1 MKKRIALAHALTE
14 SDLEFANL
22 IGGLP
27 NPSLGFIPSDQEF
40 FKYGSC
46 VLLLDPKKIDFNN
59 NYASSID
66 VYSSVFPDV
75 SFELNHSFWD
85 QFNDRLDA
93 ALQANQVNV
102 GEKYK
107 TQTVIHPELLKGAI
121 SARNLLVKNPAVK
134 LLYLKEK
141 NILNPCKP
149 KEIPK
154 EKKIP
159 FLSNGSIEA
168 LIDNNVLDLP
178 EDDANKEIS
187 KLLLADVQLKMK
199 MLSSTGGSDGNS
211 RKNRI
216 ELRKLNAFIEN
227 SMYFDDGIP
236 KLYVSYFDNARNDL
250 KEHLRRTPSIDESK
264 YISDLEEYFKN
275 HVPRGTFE
283 DWVSKTIEPGF
294 GKAFFFKT
302 SEHDVDYDKED
313 ISHDEIYGVERE
325 LATLDNLSK
334 EMNRKLITCDSLF
347 STSIVKIAAS
357 VKERL
362 HSLEEIENHIDQLKS
377 EEEVTEYFMSLK
389 DELSAIIEEL
399 AAYYKFKD
407 PNGNVSSIYNNAATE
422 ALVQSRCEVNDEL
435 SESFFVDQ
443 LPHELI
449 TRIDDLRNSL
459 IVAPYTY
466 FELKMSN
473 PIRLNDFSVAI
484 VPKNV
489 SPSLVR
495 VLKENGL
502 KICGYEQ
509 GSNFDFV
516 SVLNK
521 QHDLL
526 FGDGGEIQ
534 SKILE
539 KEVQNSL

>member
-85 QFNDRLDA
+85 QLNDRLDA

-154 EKKIP
+154 EKKIH
-159 FLSNGSIEA
+159 FLSNESIEA
-168 LIDNNVLDLP
+168 LINNNVLDLP
-178 EDDANKEIS
+178 DDDANKEIS

-236 KLYVSYFDNARNDL
+236 KLYVSYCDNARNDL

-325 LATLDNLSK
+325 LATLNNLSK

-362 HSLEEIENHIDQLKS
+362 HSLEEIENYIDQLKS

-435 SESFFVDQ
+435 RESFFVDQ

-489 SPSLVR
+489 SPSLVG

-534 SKILE
+534 SKILDQ
-539 KEVQNSL
+539 EVQNSL

>member
-149 KEIPK
+149 KEIPN

-159 FLSNGSIEA
+159 FLSNESIEA

>member
-75 SFELNHSFWD
+75 SFELNHSFWE

-159 FLSNGSIEA
+159 FLSNESIEA

-422 ALVQSRCEVNDEL
+422 ALVQSRCEVNDKL

-489 SPSLVR
+489 SPSLVG

>member
-27 NPSLGFIPSDQEF
+27 NPSLGFIPTDQEF

-46 VLLLDPKKIDFNN
+46 VLLLDPKKIDFSN

-85 QFNDRLDA
+85 QFNERLES
-93 ALQANQVNV
+93 ALKANHVNV
-102 GEKYK
+102 GVRYQ
-107 TQTVIHPELLKGAI
+107 TQSAIHPEILKGAI
-121 SARNLLVKNPAVK
+121 SARNLLMKNPAVK
-134 LLYLKEK
+134 LLYLQDK
-141 NILNPCKP
+141 NIPNPCKP
-149 KEIPK
+149 NEIPK
-154 EKKIP
+154 EKRVP
-159 FLSNGSIEA
+159 FLSDESIDA
-168 LIDNNVLDLP
+168 IMRNNVLELP
-178 EDDANKEIS
+178 EDDANKAIS
-187 KLLLADVQLKMK
+187 KFLLADIQSRMK
-199 MLSSTGGSDGNS
+199 ILSSKDTDIQNS
-211 RKNRI
+211 RKIRI
-216 ELRKLNAFIEN
+216 ELKKLNAYIEN
-227 SMYFDDGIP
+227 SMYFEDGNP
-236 KLYVSYFDNARNDL
+236 KMYVSYFDNAKKDINEYL
-250 KEHLRRTPSIDESK
+250 VRTPSIDESK
-264 YISDLEEYFKN
+264 YVSDLEEYFKN
-275 HVPRGTFE
+275 NVPRAAFE
-283 DWVSKTIEPGF
+283 GWISKAIEPGF
-294 GKAFFFKT
+294 GKAFFLKT

-313 ISHDEIYGVERE
+313 ISPDEIYGVEKE
-325 LATLDNLSK
+325 TATLENLSK

-357 VKERL
+357 VKERFN
-362 HSLEEIENHIDQLKS
+362 SLEEIENHIDQLKS
-377 EEEVTEYFMSLK
+377 EDEVTAYFTNLNG
-389 DELSAIIEEL
+389 ELSAIIEEL
-399 AAYYKFKD
+399 SDYYKFKD
-407 PNGNVSSIYNNAATE
+407 PNGNVSSIYSNVATE
-422 ALVQSRCEVNDEL
+422 ALVQSRCEVNEAL
-435 SESFFVDQ
+435 RESFFVDQ
-443 LPHELI
+443 LPDELI
-449 TRIDDLRNSL
+449 TRIDDLKKSL

-473 PIRLNDFSVAI
+473 PIRLHDFSVAI

-489 SPSLVR
+489 SPTLVG

-534 SKILE
+534 SKILDQE
-539 KEVQNSL
+539 LQNSL

>member
-1 MKKRIALAHALTE
+1 RIALAHALTE

-154 EKKIP
+154 EKKIS
-159 FLSNGSIEA
+159 FLSNESIEA

-227 SMYFDDGIP
+227 SIYFDDGIP

-362 HSLEEIENHIDQLKS
+362 HSLEEIEDHIDQLKS

-489 SPSLVR
+489 SPSLVG

>member
-27 NPSLGFIPSDQEF
+27 NPSLGFIPTDQEF

-159 FLSNGSIEA
+159 FLSNESIEA

-227 SMYFDDGIP
+227 SIYFDDGIP

-489 SPSLVR
+489 SPSLVG

>member
-159 FLSNGSIEA
+159 FLSNESIEA

-199 MLSSTGGSDGNS
+199 MLSSIGGSDGNS

-264 YISDLEEYFKN
+264 YISELEEYFKN

-526 FGDGGEIQ
+526 FGDGDEIQ

>member
-154 EKKIP
+154 EKKIS
-159 FLSNGSIEA
+159 FLSNESIEA

-227 SMYFDDGIP
+227 SIYFDDGIP

-362 HSLEEIENHIDQLKS
+362 HSLEEIEDHIDQLKS

-489 SPSLVR
+489 SPSLVG

>member
-27 NPSLGFIPSDQEF
+27 NPSLGFIPSNQEF

-66 VYSSVFPDV
+66 VYSSVLPDV

-85 QFNDRLDA
+85 QLNDRLDS
-93 ALQANQVNV
+93 ALQANKVNV

-159 FLSNGSIEA
+159 FLSNESIEA

-178 EDDANKEIS
+178 DDDANKEIS

-250 KEHLRRTPSIDESK
+250 KEHLRRTSSIDESK

-362 HSLEEIENHIDQLKS
+362 HSLGEIENHIDQLKS
-377 EEEVTEYFMSLK
+377 EEEVNEYFMSLK
-389 DELSAIIEEL
+389 VELSAIIEEL

-435 SESFFVDQ
+435 RDSFFVDQ

-489 SPSLVR
+489 SPSLVGI
-495 VLKENGL
+495 LKENGL

-521 QHDLL
+521 QHEFL

-539 KEVQNSL
+539 QEVQNSL

>member
-27 NPSLGFIPSDQEF
+27 NPSLGFIPTDQEF

-159 FLSNGSIEA
+159 FLSNESIEA

-199 MLSSTGGSDGNS
+199 MLSSTGGIDGNS

-227 SMYFDDGIP
+227 SIYFDDGIP

-489 SPSLVR
+489 SPSLVG

>member
-27 NPSLGFIPSDQEF
+27 NPSLGFIPTDQEF

-159 FLSNGSIEA
+159 FLSNESIEA
-168 LIDNNVLDLP
+168 LIDNNVLDHP

-227 SMYFDDGIP
+227 SIYFDDGIP

-489 SPSLVR
+489 SPSLVG

>member
-159 FLSNGSIEA
+159 FLSNESIEA

-489 SPSLVR
+489 SPSLVG

>member
-75 SFELNHSFWD
+75 SFELDHSFWD

-159 FLSNGSIEA
+159 FLSNESIEA

-178 EDDANKEIS
+178 EDDANEEIS

-484 VPKNV
+484 VPKNI
-489 SPSLVR
+489 SPSLVG

>member
-27 NPSLGFIPSDQEF
+27 NPSLGFIPTDQEF

-159 FLSNGSIEA
+159 FLSNESIEA

-199 MLSSTGGSDGNS
+199 MLSSTGGIDGNS

-227 SMYFDDGIP
+227 SIYFDDGIP

-407 PNGNVSSIYNNAATE
+407 PNGNVSSIYNNSATE

-489 SPSLVR
+489 SPSLVG

>member
-159 FLSNGSIEA
+159 FLSNESIEA

-377 EEEVTEYFMSLK
+377 EEKVTEYFMSLK

-489 SPSLVR
+489 SPSLVG

>member
-159 FLSNGSIEA
+159 FLSNESIEA

-407 PNGNVSSIYNNAATE
+407 PSGNVSSIYNNAATE

-489 SPSLVR
+489 SPSLVG

>member
-159 FLSNGSIEA
+159 FLSNESIES

-407 PNGNVSSIYNNAATE
+407 PSGNVSSIYNNAATE

-489 SPSLVR
+489 SPSLVG

>member
-85 QFNDRLDA
+85 QLNDRIDA
-93 ALQANQVNV
+93 ALKANQVNV

-121 SARNLLVKNPAVK
+121 SARNLLIKNPAVK

-154 EKKIP
+154 DKRIP
-159 FLSNGSIEA
+159 FLSTESIEA

-435 SESFFVDQ
+435 GESFFVDQ

-489 SPSLVR
+489 SPSLVGI
-495 VLKENGL
+495 LKENGL

-539 KEVQNSL
+539 QEVQNSL

>member
-159 FLSNGSIEA
+159 FLSNESIEA

-250 KEHLRRTPSIDESK
+250 REHLRRTPSIDESK

-489 SPSLVR
+489 SPSLVG

>member
-159 FLSNGSIEA
+159 FLSNESIEA

-227 SMYFDDGIP
+227 SIYFDDGIP

-362 HSLEEIENHIDQLKS
+362 HSLEEIEDHIDQLKS

-489 SPSLVR
+489 SPSLVG

>member
-1 MKKRIALAHALTE
+1 
-14 SDLEFANL
+14 
-22 IGGLP
+22 
-27 NPSLGFIPSDQEF
+27 
-40 FKYGSC
+40 
-46 VLLLDPKKIDFNN
+46 
-59 NYASSID
+59 
-66 VYSSVFPDV
+66 SVFPDV

-159 FLSNGSIEA
+159 FLSNESIED

-325 LATLDNLSK
+325 LATLDNL
-334 EMNRKLITCDSLF
+334 
-347 STSIVKIAAS
+347 
-357 VKERL
+357 
-362 HSLEEIENHIDQLKS
+362 
-377 EEEVTEYFMSLK
+377 
-389 DELSAIIEEL
+389 
-399 AAYYKFKD
+399 
-407 PNGNVSSIYNNAATE
+407 
-422 ALVQSRCEVNDEL
+422 
-435 SESFFVDQ
+435 
-443 LPHELI
+443 
-449 TRIDDLRNSL
+449 
-459 IVAPYTY
+459 
-466 FELKMSN
+466 
-473 PIRLNDFSVAI
+473 
-484 VPKNV
+484 
-489 SPSLVR
+489 
-495 VLKENGL
+495 
-502 KICGYEQ
+502 
-509 GSNFDFV
+509 
-516 SVLNK
+516 
-521 QHDLL
+521 
-526 FGDGGEIQ
+526 
-534 SKILE
+534 
-539 KEVQNSL
+539 

>member
-27 NPSLGFIPSDQEF
+27 NPSLGFIPTDQEF

-159 FLSNGSIEA
+159 FLSNESIEA

-199 MLSSTGGSDGNS
+199 MLSSTGGIDGNS

-227 SMYFDDGIP
+227 SIYFDDGIP

-422 ALVQSRCEVNDEL
+422 AFVQSRCEVNDEL

-489 SPSLVR
+489 SPSLVG

>member
-159 FLSNGSIEA
+159 FLSNESIEA

-227 SMYFDDGIP
+227 SIYFDDGIP

-407 PNGNVSSIYNNAATE
+407 PNGNVSSIYNNSATE

-489 SPSLVR
+489 SPSLVG

>member
-27 NPSLGFIPSDQEF
+27 NPSLGFIPTDQEF

-141 NILNPCKP
+141 NIHNPCKP

-159 FLSNGSIEA
+159 FLSNESIEA

-227 SMYFDDGIP
+227 SIYFDDGIP

-489 SPSLVR
+489 SPSLVG